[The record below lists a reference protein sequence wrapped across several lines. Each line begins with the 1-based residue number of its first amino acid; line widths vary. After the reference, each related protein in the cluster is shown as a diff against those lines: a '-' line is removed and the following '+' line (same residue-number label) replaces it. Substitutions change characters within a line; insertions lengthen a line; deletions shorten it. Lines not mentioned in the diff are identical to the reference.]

1 MGKAFIGF
9 RHSRCFR
16 IIDLVYLC
24 ANGRSEEAMTIAFH
38 VNRGKPG
45 AEGTLGRLVSVARA
59 AGADVVDS
67 AGASPDVMVV
77 LGGDGTMLA
86 AAHEH
91 PGVPLLGLNLGHLGY
106 LAGVD
111 APHFEDAIR
120 ALAAGRY
127 SISHRDALEAGGHR
141 ALNDV
146 VVSKGVS
153 GRAAFIDLAVDGR
166 HVTRFFADGLI
177 VATPTGSTAYSLAAG
192 GPILLPDSE
201 SFVVTPIC
209 PHALSARPLVLRN
222 TARLT
227 LSARTREPAGAGDA
241 EFSVFADGADVATLA
256 AGEELEI
263 AKAEKSVPLVQLD
276 GVDPYEVLGRKLG
289 WRGSLVR

>member
-1 MGKAFIGF
+1 
-9 RHSRCFR
+9 
-16 IIDLVYLC
+16 
-24 ANGRSEEAMTIAFH
+24 MTISFH
-38 VNRGKPG
+38 VNLAKPG
-45 AEGTLGRLVSVARA
+45 ATETLRRLSSVAET
-59 AGADVVDS
+59 AGAKVVD
-67 AGASPDVMVV
+67 AGAGAAPDVMVV

-86 AAHEH
+86 AAHQY
-91 PGVPLLGLNLGHLGY
+91 PDVPLLGLNLGHLGY
-106 LAGVD
+106 LALVD
-111 APHFEDAIR
+111 APHFEEAIR

-127 SISHRDALEAGGHR
+127 SISRRDALDAGGRR

-209 PHALSARPLVLRN
+209 PHALTARPLVLRN
-222 TARLT
+222 TSRLVV
-227 LSARTREPAGAGDA
+227 SASTRDPADEGDVA
-241 EFSVFADGADVATLA
+241 FSVFADGANVATLA
-256 AGEELEI
+256 AGEELAI
-263 AKAEKSVPLVQLD
+263 AKSERSVPLVQLE
-276 GVDPYEVLGRKLG
+276 GADPYEVLGRKLG